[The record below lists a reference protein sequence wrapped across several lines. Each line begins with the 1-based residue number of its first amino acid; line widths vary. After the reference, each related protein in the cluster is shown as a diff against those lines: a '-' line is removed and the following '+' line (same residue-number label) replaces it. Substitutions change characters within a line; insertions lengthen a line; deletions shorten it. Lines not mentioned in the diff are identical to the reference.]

1 MSFLTKKSFLF
12 FSSEPF
18 QCREVRLV
26 CWFFGGYLRAIR
38 KNLLC
43 SICVGFK
50 IKPVTPDRTET
61 EHATP
66 NRNVRIAMARPTAVA
81 PKVLE
86 SAATVGRIHLQS
98 EAIDM

>member
-1 MSFLTKKSFLF
+1 MEPIKKTF
-12 FSSEPF
+12 
-18 QCREVRLV
+18 
-26 CWFFGGYLRAIR
+26 
-38 KNLLC
+38 LC
-43 SICVGFK
+43 SICLGFK
-50 IKPVTPDRTET
+50 IKPVTLDRTET

-66 NRNVRIAMARPTAVA
+66 NRNVRIAMAKPTAVA